1 MPEPLHT
8 VNDRLQ
14 FIAAHQSGM
23 YTMTELAARY
33 RISRQAGYDWVN
45 RYNAEG
51 ADGLK
56 PASHAPHHCPHRIS
70 EGVAELL
77 LEARRKHPT
86 WGARKLIP
94 WLIGKRPELE
104 GKLPA
109 ASTVADLFE
118 RRGMVEPRRRRRRV
132 EHQAAAALRAS
143 EPNQSWSADYKGQ
156 FRTRDGIECY
166 PLTVTDAFSR
176 ALLLCDALLSVRFAE
191 AKPSWERCFTKYGL
205 PERMRTDNGPP
216 FAAPTPLGLTRLN
229 VWWTQLG
236 IVHDRIEP
244 GRPDQNGSHERMHKT
259 LKAETTKPP
268 GQDQADQQAMFC
280 RFVEE
285 FVFERPHESLGQRT
299 PGSLYTRSERA
310 MPEQLPKPEY
320 EGHWE
325 PRRVRPP
332 GTFKFKGR
340 EIFLSSV
347 LAGEHIA
354 LDEVDDGVWSI
365 YFYRLLL
372 GRLDERTGMISG

>member
-14 FIAAHQSGM
+14 FIAAHQSGL
-23 YTMTELAARY
+23 YTMTELARRY
-33 RISRQAGYDWVN
+33 RISRQAGYEWVG
-45 RYNAEG
+45 RYAQEG

-56 PASHAPHHCPHRIS
+56 PRSHAPHCCPHRIV
-70 EGVAELL
+70 GYIAEAL
-77 LEARRKHPT
+77 LEARRRHPT

-104 GKLPA
+104 GRLPA
-109 ASTVADLFE
+109 ASTVTDLF
-118 RRGMVEPRRRRRRV
+118 RRHGLVEPRYRRQRSKH
-132 EHQAAAALRAS
+132 EAAGPLQAGA
-143 EPNQSWSADYKGQ
+143 PNEVWAADYKGQ
-156 FRTRDGIECY
+156 FRTRDGRECY

-191 AKPSWERCFTKYGL
+191 AKPSWERCFARNGL
-205 PERMRTDNGPP
+205 PDRMRSDNGAP

-229 VWWTQLG
+229 VWWTKLG

-244 GRPDQNGSHERMHKT
+244 GRPDQNGSHERMHRT
-259 LKAETTKPP
+259 LKAESTRPP
-268 GQDQADQQAMFC
+268 GKDQADQQRMFD
-280 RFVEE
+280 RFQAE
-285 FVFERPHESLGQRT
+285 FVDERPHESLGQRT
-299 PGSLYTRSERA
+299 PGSLYTRSQRA
-310 MPEQLPKPEY
+310 MPERLPAPEY

-325 PRRVRPP
+325 PRCVRRL

-347 LAGEHIA
+347 LAYERIA
-354 LDEVDDGVWSI
+354 LEEVEDGVWSI
-365 YFYRLLL
+365 YFYRLML
-372 GRLDERTGMISG
+372 GRLDERTGKISG

>member
-23 YTMTELAARY
+23 YTMKELAARF
-33 RISRQAGYDWVN
+33 RISRQAGHEWVN

-56 PASHAPHHCPHRIS
+56 PRSHAPHHCPHRMS
-70 EGVAELL
+70 EDVAELL
-77 LEARRKHPT
+77 LEARRAHPT

-94 WLIGKRPELE
+94 WLTGKRPELE
-104 GKLPA
+104 GQLPA
-109 ASTVADLFE
+109 ASTVADLLQ
-118 RRGMVEPRRRRRRV
+118 RRGLVEPRRRRRRV
-132 EHQAAAALRAS
+132 EHEAAGPLQASA
-143 EPNQSWSADYKGQ
+143 PNQVWAADYKGQ
-156 FRTRDGIECY
+156 FRTRDGRECY

-176 ALLLCDALLSVRFAE
+176 ALLLCDALLSVRFSE
-191 AKPSWERCFTKYGL
+191 ARPSWERCFRIHGL
-205 PERMRTDNGPP
+205 PDRMRTDNGSP

-229 VWWTQLG
+229 VWWTKLG

-244 GRPDQNGSHERMHKT
+244 RRPDQNGSHERMHRT
-259 LKAETTKPP
+259 LKAETTRPP
-268 GQDQADQQAMFC
+268 GKDQADQQAIFE
-280 RFVEE
+280 RFRTE
-285 FVFERPHESLGQRT
+285 FIEERPHEALGQQT
-299 PGSLYTRSERA
+299 PGSLYRRSERE
-310 MPEQLPKPEY
+310 MPDRLPEPEY

-325 PRRVRPP
+325 PRRVRPL

-347 LAGEHIA
+347 LAGERIA
-354 LDEVDDGVWSI
+354 LDEVKDGVWSI
-365 YFYRLLL
+365 FFYHVLLA
-372 GRLDERTGMISG
+372 RFNERDGTLQS